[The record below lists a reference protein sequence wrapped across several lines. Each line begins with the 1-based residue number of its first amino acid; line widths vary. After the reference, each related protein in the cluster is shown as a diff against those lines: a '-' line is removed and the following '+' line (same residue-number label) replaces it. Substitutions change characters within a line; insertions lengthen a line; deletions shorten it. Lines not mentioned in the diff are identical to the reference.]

1 MLASS
6 STTATLSTGYLT
18 RHPTTCFVFL
28 AGSTRIFVVGFPL
41 LRLLRWNGD
50 GWSAYCLINCVT
62 PRTSHQQNEIKP
74 KRTILS
80 GAAVQNS
87 RRWLET
93 IKNKTS
99 RIHKIKLKKDTRRVF
114 IIGPYH
120 DYHILSVWPWPWR
133 RWRGRSWSRFP
144 PWRTPSSISVVVNG

>member
-1 MLASS
+1 MLLASS
-6 STTATLSTGYLT
+6 STTTTLSTGCLT
-18 RHPTTCFVFL
+18 RHHTTWLVFL
-28 AGSTRIFVVGFPL
+28 AGSTRIIFVVGFPL
-41 LRLLRWNGD
+41 LRWYGD
-50 GWSAYCLINCVT
+50 GWSAYGLIKCKT

-87 RRWLET
+87 IRWLET

-114 IIGPYH
+114 IIGLYPG
-120 DYHILSVWPWPWR
+120 YHILSVSPRAHVVSYLPAFRVDFWIIEGVLWNQLI
-133 RWRGRSWSRFP
+133 
-144 PWRTPSSISVVVNG
+144 SS